1 MEKFSHREIEVYT
14 VWVDRIQMSGEIY
27 NLQEARDVFDDWI
40 RLGYTDVDLM
50 CEYRFE
56 EQNYEQTY
64 ANFKPYGYS
73 FRC

>member
-14 VWVDRIQMSGEIY
+14 VWVDRIQMSPEIY

-56 EQNYEQTY
+56 EQNYE
-64 ANFKPYGYS
+64 KI
-73 FRC
+73 